1 MKTSNLSGLLLLF
14 CMSLSSSC
22 VKKEGSESQD
32 SVTEASKNCPSGFV
46 EVEGNGILGT
56 NDFCVMK
63 FEAKNNSGT
72 PVSKASGIPWGG
84 INATDAQAAC
94 ESMSEPGFD
103 GSFTLISNPE
113 WMTIA
118 RDIEDTASN
127 WSGGVVGSGHIPRG
141 HSDASPADPI
151 EVIDPLDPYSG
162 TGNNSSEL
170 AGSGWEQKRT
180 HTLSNGSVI
189 WDIAGNSYEW
199 VDWDPSDTGFSLG
212 PQDEGASWKELSVN
226 PSGSLLI
233 DDYKPVN
240 DSYGTANSFGQWL
253 GGSGGATLRGGTSD
267 KNAEAGVYTLLLVV
281 SSSTTSNHFGF
292 RCVYRP

>member
-1 MKTSNLSGLLLLF
+1 MRTSNISGLIILCF
-14 CMSLSSSC
+14 MSLSSSC
-22 VKKEGSESQD
+22 LKTESN
-32 SVTEASKNCPSGFV
+32 ASQANAEETGMECPNGFV
-46 EVEGNGILGT
+46 GVEGNGILGT
-56 NDFCVMK
+56 NDFCVMQ

-72 PVSKASGIPWGG
+72 PASVASGIPWGN

-94 ESMSEPGFD
+94 ESMSESGFE
-103 GSFTLISNPE
+103 GTFSLISNPE

-118 RDIEDTASN
+118 RDIEVTASN

-151 EVIDPLDPYSG
+151 EVTNPLDPYSG

-189 WDIAGNSYEW
+189 WDFSGNSYEW
-199 VDWDPSDTGFSLG
+199 VDWDADDVGFSLG

-226 PSGSLLI
+226 PSGSLLL

-253 GGSGGATLRGGTSD
+253 GGGGGATLRGGTSD